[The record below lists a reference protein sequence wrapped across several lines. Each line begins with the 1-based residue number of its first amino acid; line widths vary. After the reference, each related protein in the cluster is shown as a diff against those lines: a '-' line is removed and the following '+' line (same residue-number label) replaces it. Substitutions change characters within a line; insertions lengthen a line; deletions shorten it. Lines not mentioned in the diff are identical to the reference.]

1 MILSLFAIIKLSAGI
16 AILHNGCSVH
26 AGTHDNNFGSLYLCK
41 VFLNDG
47 LVYLAKVSLKMAKV
61 SLKPE
66 NFSYL
71 PLPGLR
77 SCRHFGAG
85 HADDDAVLWYTRSQ
99 QE

>member
-47 LVYLAKVSLKMAKV
+47 LVYLANLMK
-61 SLKPE
+61 
-66 NFSYL
+66 
-71 PLPGLR
+71 
-77 SCRHFGAG
+77 
-85 HADDDAVLWYTRSQ
+85 T
-99 QE
+99 

>member
-26 AGTHDNNFGSLYLCK
+26 AGTHDNNFGSLYSCK

-71 PLPGLR
+71 PLVILPNLVVQH
-77 SCRHFGAG
+77 SIIITCQ
-85 HADDDAVLWYTRSQ
+85 S
-99 QE
+99 

>member
-71 PLPGLR
+71 PLEQR
-77 SCRHFGAG
+77 KEE
-85 HADDDAVLWYTRSQ
+85 TRGGKKKEETDQ
-99 QE
+99 QQ